1 MLESLVRLAQAHA
14 KLCFSNVVNVLDAV
28 VAVQCVEMSMMTSAL
43 LDLDSVYVYVEPQKE
58 PFKNA

>member
-14 KLCFSNVVNVLDAV
+14 KLCFSNAVHVLDAV

-43 LDLDSVYVYVEPQKE
+43 LDLDSVP
-58 PFKNA
+58 N